1 MFIEI
6 SHVPFPY
13 YNKKLMMLNSLYK
26 YKVNNNPYFSLCVFF
41 RLNKIGKNPN
51 MVAQR
56 SEDMQHPE
64 SKTISAVVNALA
76 EQAEHVSSSEESMQ
90 PPDNGLS
97 VSSSTGGVG
106 TLGKAL
112 HRLNLPRPK
121 SVSNFSSQELHVSNR
136 TSAHGGPP
144 MFHKSDTFHRES
156 SFH

>member
-1 MFIEI
+1 
-6 SHVPFPY
+6 V
-13 YNKKLMMLNSLYK
+13 
-26 YKVNNNPYFSLCVFF
+26 CF

-51 MVAQR
+51 LVAQR

-90 PPDNGLS
+90 PPDSGGG
-97 VSSSTGGVG
+97 GGVG

-112 HRLNLPRPK
+112 HRLNLPRSK
-121 SVSNFSSQELHVSNR
+121 SVSNFSSQELHVSSR
-136 TSAHGGPP
+136 GTTSSGGPP
-144 MFHKSDTFHRES
+144 AFHKSDTFHRES